1 MSRGLPPELPISSDD
16 WAHTPPAVKAVVL
29 MLWEEVQLLRAKV
42 ATLEARVATLEERL
56 SQNSQNSSRPPS
68 SDPAHLPR
76 PQRKPSGR
84 KPGGQ
89 PGHEGAGRF
98 LKPPEE
104 VDEVVEI
111 KPEICADCGAKLKG
125 SDPHPVRHQ
134 VTELPPIHAKV
145 TEYQLHTLPCTHCG
159 VSTCAVL
166 PGGVPRGA
174 FGVRIGALA
183 SLLTGAYRVSKRNVR
198 DLLED
203 CFGVDLALGS
213 ICPLEQIT
221 SEAIAAPVEEARAY
235 VQAQPAVNMDETG
248 WRQDNRR
255 AWLWTAATALV
266 SVFLI
271 RASRGSKVVCEL
283 LGQTF
288 KGVVGS
294 DRWSAYSFLPLRRR
308 QVCWGHLKREFQ
320 AFVDRGDASAP
331 IGQALLTQV
340 DQIFECWYRV
350 RDGTLAKSTFRV
362 YMGPVKGRVREL
374 LRQGQACA
382 HSKTAAT
389 CREILKVEPALWT
402 FVIKEGVEPTN
413 NAAERALR
421 HGVLWRKS
429 SFGTQSESGSRYVER
444 MMTVVTTLRQ
454 QKRNVLDYLTT
465 ACEAHLRGKMPP
477 SLLQTT

>member
-1 MSRGLPPELPISSDD
+1 MPVGLPSELPISSED
-16 WAHTPPAVKAVVL
+16 WARTPPAVQAVVL

-42 ATLEARVATLEERL
+42 ATLEAHVATLEERL
-56 SQNSQNSSRPPS
+56 GQNSQNSSRPPS
-68 SDPAHLPR
+68 SDPVHLPR

-98 LKPPEE
+98 LKPPEQ
-104 VDEVVEI
+104 VDEVVEV
-111 KPEICADCGAKLKG
+111 KPEVCACCGTKLKG
-125 SDPHPVRHQ
+125 IDPHPIRHQ
-134 VTELPPIHAKV
+134 VTELPPVRAKV
-145 TEYQLHTLPCTHCG
+145 TEYQLHTLPCALCG
-159 VSTCAVL
+159 TSTTAPL
-166 PGGVPRGA
+166 PDGVPRGA
-174 FGVRIGALA
+174 FGVRIGALV
-183 SLLTGAYRVSKRNVR
+183 SLFTGAYRISKRNVR

-203 CFGVDLALGS
+203 CFGVDLSLGS
-213 ICPLEQIT
+213 VCPLEQAT
-221 SEAIAAPVEEARAY
+221 SDAIAAPVEQARVY
-235 VQAQPAVNMDETG
+235 VQAQPVVNMDETG

-255 AWLWTAATALV
+255 AWLWTAVTALV

-271 RASRGSKVVCEL
+271 RASRGSRVVCEL

-320 AFVDRGDASAP
+320 AFVDRGGPSAP

-340 DQIFECWYRV
+340 NQIFDWWYRV
-350 RDGTLAKSTFRV
+350 RDGTLTKSTFRV
-362 YMGPVKGRVREL
+362 YMGPVKSCVREL

-382 HSKTAAT
+382 HPKTAAT
-389 CREILKVEPALWT
+389 CREILKIEPALWT
-402 FVIKEGVEPTN
+402 FVTKEGVEPTN

-429 SFGTQSESGSRYVER
+429 SFGTQCDAGSRFVER
-444 MMTVVTTLRQ
+444 MMTVVATLRQ
-454 QKRNVLDYLTT
+454 QKRNVLDYLTA
-465 ACEAHLRGKMPP
+465 ACEAHLRGEIPP
-477 SLLQTT
+477 SLLQNA